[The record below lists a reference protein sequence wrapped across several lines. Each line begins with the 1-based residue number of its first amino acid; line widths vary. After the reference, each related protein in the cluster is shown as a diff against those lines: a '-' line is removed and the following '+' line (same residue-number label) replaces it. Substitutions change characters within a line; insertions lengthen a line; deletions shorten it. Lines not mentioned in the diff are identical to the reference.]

1 MIAQILSLASPI
13 LDKFVP
19 DADTKMKLAAELETQ
34 LISLQAAQAATNL
47 EQAKHPSIFVS
58 GARPAIMWICAL
70 CLASQFFIMPIAE
83 WAVAIWAPEII
94 LPKLQTEE
102 LMSLTLSLL
111 GLSGMRS
118 WEKSRGVA
126 RENMK

>member
-47 EQAKHPSIFVS
+47 EQGRLGIQ
-58 GARPAIMWICAL
+58 R
-70 CLASQFFIMPIAE
+70 
-83 WAVAIWAPEII
+83 VA
-94 LPKLQTEE
+94 
-102 LMSLTLSLL
+102 
-111 GLSGMRS
+111 
-118 WEKSRGVA
+118 GVGGTH
-126 RENMK
+126 